1 MSVQL
6 MQKYAEDLDKSG
18 VGYDQGDRWS
28 FNPARDGKS
37 IIPYKD
43 CDCSSSTA
51 AIIRAGGYDL
61 DTRDPIYTGN
71 FYEKAKAA
79 GFEAIN
85 VKGKTLSEIVGR
97 LRQGDCLLG
106 PGHIIFAAT
115 PNKWWSAENDE
126 YRRSAGGN
134 AGDQTG
140 LEARFRSPYSRS
152 RGWEWILRPPNTV
165 VPDVPPLVAVPKIEG
180 VKPRTIPVNVPNTT
194 FVRIIQEI
202 TGAAVD
208 GQRGKKTI
216 EAVKRLQKRLGVQA
230 TGNFGPVT
238 AEKYLLSVPNLYAGR
253 GGMPSGAVKLLQW
266 IVRSRVDGQFGGLTT
281 ADLKSA
287 QIWAGLEPDGNAG
300 DETKRRI
307 TF

>member
-6 MQKYAEDLDKSG
+6 MRQYAEDLDKSG

-37 IIPYKD
+37 ITPYKE

-106 PGHIIFAAT
+106 PGHIIFAST

-140 LEARFRSPYSRS
+140 LEARFRAPYNRS
-152 RGWEWILRPPNTV
+152 RGWVWILRPPNTV
-165 VPDVPPLVAVPKIEG
+165 VPDVPPMVVVPKIEG
-180 VKPRTIPVNVPNTT
+180 VRPRAITVNASNTV

-208 GQRGKKTI
+208 GQRGPRTI

-238 AEKYLLSVPNLYAGR
+238 AEKYLLSVSNLYAGR

-266 IVRSRVDGQFGGLTT
+266 IVRSRVDGQFSGLTT

-287 QIWAGLEPDGNAG
+287 QVWAGLEPDGNAG

-307 TF
+307 TI

>member
-1 MSVQL
+1 
-6 MQKYAEDLDKSG
+6 MQKYAEDLEKSG
-18 VGYDQGDRWS
+18 VGYDQGNRWS
-28 FNPARDGKS
+28 FNPARDGKNS
-37 IIPYKD
+37 VPYQE
-43 CDCSSSTA
+43 CACASSTA

-71 FYEKAKAA
+71 FYVKAKAA

-106 PGHIIFAAT
+106 PGHIIFAST
-115 PNKWWSAENDE
+115 PNKWWSSENDE
-126 YRRSAGGN
+126 YRRKSGGTT
-134 AGDQTG
+134 GDQTG

-152 RGWEWILRPPNTV
+152 LGWEWILRPPNAA

-180 VKPRTIPVNVPNTT
+180 VKPREIDWKSPSAE

-202 TGAAVD
+202 SGAAVD
-208 GQRGKKTI
+208 GVRGRNTI
-216 EAVKRLQKRLGVQA
+216 AAVKRLQKRLGVTQD
-230 TGNFGPVT
+230 GYFGAGT
-238 AEKYLLSVPNLYAGR
+238 AEKYLLSISNLYAGR

-266 IVRSRVDGQFGGLTT
+266 IVRSRVDGQFGGLTE

-287 QIWAGLEPDGNAG
+287 QVWAGLEPDGTAG

>member
-6 MQKYAEDLDKSG
+6 MQKYAEDLEKSG
-18 VGYDQGDRWS
+18 VGYDQGNRWS

-37 IIPYKD
+37 IVPYKE

-106 PGHIIFAAT
+106 PGHIVFAST

-126 YRRSAGGN
+126 YRRSAGGIP
-134 AGDQTG
+134 GDQTG

-180 VKPRTIPVNVPNTT
+180 VKPREIDWKSPSAE

-202 TGAAVD
+202 SGAAVD
-208 GQRGKKTI
+208 GVRGRNAI
-216 EAVKRLQKRLGVQA
+216 AAVKRLQKRLGVSQD
-230 TGNFGPVT
+230 GYFGAGT
-238 AEKYLLSVPNLYAGR
+238 AEVYLLSVSNLYAGR

-287 QIWAGLEPDGNAG
+287 QVWAGLEPDGNAG

>member
-6 MQKYAEDLDKSG
+6 MQKYAEDLEKSG

-37 IIPYKD
+37 IVPYQE

-85 VKGKTLSEIVGR
+85 VKGKTVSEIVGR

-106 PGHIIFAAT
+106 PGHIIFAST

-126 YRRSAGGN
+126 YRRSAGGIT
-134 AGDQTG
+134 GDQTG

-165 VPDVPPLVAVPKIEG
+165 VPDVPPLVLVPKIEG
-180 VKPRTIPVNVPNTT
+180 VKPRVINWETPSAT
-194 FVRIIQEI
+194 FIRITQEI
-202 TGAAVD
+202 AGAAVD
-208 GQRGKKTI
+208 GVRGRNTI
-216 EAVKRLQKRLGVQA
+216 AAVKRLQKRLGVSQD
-230 TGNFGPVT
+230 GYFGAGT
-238 AEKYLLSVPNLYAGR
+238 AEKYLLSISNLYAGR

-287 QIWAGLEPDGNAG
+287 QVWAGLEPDGNAG
-300 DETKRRI
+300 PETKRRI
-307 TF
+307 TI

>member
-6 MQKYAEDLDKSG
+6 MQKYAEDLEKSG
-18 VGYDQGDRWS
+18 VGYDQGNRWS
-28 FNPARDGKS
+28 FNPARDGKN
-37 IIPYKD
+37 IVPYQE

-51 AIIRAGGYDL
+51 AIIRAGGYNL

-97 LRQGDCLLG
+97 LRQGDSLLG
-106 PGHIIFAAT
+106 PGHIVFAST

-126 YRRSAGGN
+126 YRRASGGKD
-134 AGDQTG
+134 GDQTG
-140 LEARFRSPYSRS
+140 LEARFRAPYNRS
-152 RGWEWILRPPNTV
+152 RGWEWILRPPNAA
-165 VPDVPPLVAVPKIEG
+165 VPEVPPLVAVPKIEG
-180 VKPRTIPVNVPNTT
+180 VKPREIDWRAPSKD
-194 FVRIIQEI
+194 FIKIIQEI
-202 TGAAVD
+202 VGASTD
-208 GQRGKKTI
+208 GVRGTRTI
-216 EAVKRLQKRLGVQA
+216 AAVKRLQSRLGIKA
-230 TGNFGPVT
+230 DGGFGPGT
-238 AEKYLLSVPNLYAGR
+238 AEAYLLSVSNLYAGR

-287 QIWAGLEPDGNAG
+287 QVWAGLEPDGNAG

>member
-6 MQKYAEDLDKSG
+6 MQKYAEDLEKSG

-37 IIPYKD
+37 ITPYKE

-106 PGHIIFAAT
+106 PGHIIFAST

-126 YRRSAGGN
+126 YRRRAGGN

-140 LEARFRSPYSRS
+140 LEARFRSPYQRS
-152 RGWEWILRPPNTV
+152 RGWEWILRPPNAA
-165 VPDVPPLVAVPKIEG
+165 VPEVPPLVAVPKIEG
-180 VKPRTIPVNVPNTT
+180 VKPREIDWRAPSKD
-194 FVRIIQEI
+194 FIKIIQEI
-202 TGAAVD
+202 VGASTD
-208 GQRGKKTI
+208 GVRGTRTI
-216 EAVKRLQKRLGVQA
+216 AAVKRLQSRLGIKA
-230 TGNFGPVT
+230 DGGFGPGT
-238 AEKYLLSVPNLYAGR
+238 AEAYLLSVSNLYAGR

-266 IVRSRVDGQFGGLTT
+266 IIRSRVDGQFGGLTT

-287 QIWAGLEPDGNAG
+287 QVWAGLEPDGNAG

-307 TF
+307 TI